1 MTYKIRDH
9 IWMVFG
15 LDKDSKLK
23 NVLQTIV
30 TFIFVTLGWII
41 FRADTLQNG
50 LHMIRSIAVDFNPWV
65 LSGTYLFNM
74 GLSQNECVILMISV
88 LLLLGVSLLQER
100 GYKIGESVMNLHVV
114 FRYVIYLAG
123 ILIVMIYGTY
133 GFGFNASDFI
143 YRGF

>member
-1 MTYKIRDH
+1 
-9 IWMVFG
+9 
-15 LDKDSKLK
+15 
-23 NVLQTIV
+23 
-30 TFIFVTLGWII
+30 
-41 FRADTLQNG
+41 
-50 LHMIRSIAVDFNPWV
+50 
-65 LSGTYLFNM
+65 M